1 MTLIVVASARRNG
14 NTMQAARQLQ
24 AELGA
29 DVVDLLDLNIG
40 PFRYDQ
46 DYPESD
52 DFLDFIEVKLLK
64 YSSVVFASPVY
75 WYSMSGGMKTFF
87 DRMSDLL
94 KSRKELGRQ
103 LRGKEMSILSCS
115 GDDEV
120 FPSFFLPFRLS
131 ADYLG
136 MTYGKE
142 WHAWVDED
150 GLHLNECRKPEK
162 TKA

>member
-1 MTLIVVASARRNG
+1 MNLIVVASARRNG
-14 NTMQAARQLQ
+14 NTMQAARHLQ
-24 AELGA
+24 SELGG
-29 DVVDLLDLNIG
+29 DIVDLLDLNIG

-46 DYPESD
+46 AYFSED
-52 DFLDFIEVKLLK
+52 DFLDFIEAKLLK
-64 YSSVVFASPVY
+64 YDSIVFASPVY

-103 LRGKEMSILSCS
+103 LRGKEMSVLSCS
-115 GDDEV
+115 GDAEV

-136 MTYGKE
+136 MTYGTE
-142 WHAWVDED
+142 WHSWVDKD
-150 GLHLNECRKPEK
+150 GLHFEDPNPSPAK
-162 TKA
+162 